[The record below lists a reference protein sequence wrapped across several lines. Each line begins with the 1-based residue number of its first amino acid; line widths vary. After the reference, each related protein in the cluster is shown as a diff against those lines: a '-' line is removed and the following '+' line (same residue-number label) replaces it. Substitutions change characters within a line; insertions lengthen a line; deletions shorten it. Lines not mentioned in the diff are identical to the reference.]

1 MARSLSRQP
10 SVDAERTGAEGA
22 SPGLPPSAGGHGF
35 QSLSIHAVHC
45 EAAGGGAAGGG
56 AAGAAGPSTSEP
68 ATPRSAG
75 GREEAQPNEYTAPQ
89 RKFSF
94 DDEDSRGAFSSDI
107 DPG

>member
-10 SVDAERTGAEGA
+10 SEEAERTGAEGA
-22 SPGLPPSAGGHGF
+22 SPGLQPSAGGHGF
-35 QSLSIHAVHC
+35 QSLSIHAVHG
-45 EAAGGGAAGGG
+45 EAAGGG

-89 RKFSF
+89 RKFSV
-94 DDEDSRGAFSSDI
+94 DDEDSRGAFSSAT